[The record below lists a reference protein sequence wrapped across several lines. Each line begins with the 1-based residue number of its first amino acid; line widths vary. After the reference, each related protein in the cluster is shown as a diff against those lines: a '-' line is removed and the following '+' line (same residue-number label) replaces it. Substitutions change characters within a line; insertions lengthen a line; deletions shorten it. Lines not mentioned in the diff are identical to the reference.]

1 MKIIALV
8 LILLISGC
16 THFTISNKTFP
27 QAPPSLLTK
36 CPKLTKVGETDKAS
50 VLLSTVT
57 SNYMQYHECSLK
69 VEQWQYWYEEQ
80 RKNSK

>member
-1 MKIIALV
+1 MKM
-8 LILLISGC
+8 LILLCCIATSGC
-16 THFTISNKTFP
+16 TFFTVSNKTFP
-27 QAPPSLLTK
+27 EAPPSLLIS
-36 CPKLTKVGETDKAS
+36 CPDLQRVEETDKAS

-57 SNYMQYHECSLK
+57 SNYMQYHECRVR